1 MLHYSYHSGITL
13 FFSMKTKKFF
23 CIALLSLTILAT
35 ELFWTRL
42 FSAEYYYTFAFL
54 ILSLAVLGLGLG
66 ALFFKLVPG
75 LNRPGGLPLWLCM
88 TGLMILVAVPLVFR
102 LELDFAKL
110 ISEPVMI
117 LKLVGAILLLGSG
130 YFFGGISIAHLFKN
144 NASDIARLY
153 MWDFIGASLG
163 VVSFIL
169 IMNAFG
175 ADFTLIFCGFPVLLA
190 SFLMARR
197 WMKIIPI
204 VILMGAVTGYYAAGG
219 IPEQKR
225 EEPSPVIYKH
235 WDATAKIKIYE
246 RDSTTRGINIDN
258 IANSPVYRFDG
269 NWNVPDSL
277 KFQFGIDVGY
287 LMNKFPGC
295 RFLSL
300 GAGGGT
306 DVLQALQYNAGEI
319 HAVEV
324 IPHIN
329 YLLKEGSLKEY
340 SGNIYNDSRVK
351 VITEDA
357 RAYIR
362 KFKNSFDIIY
372 SLSSNS
378 WAAFASGSFAL
389 AENYIFTTEA
399 FVDYWQAL
407 SPKGFL
413 SIEHQ
418 FYAPRLVS
426 EVMDALTQLK
436 IPDPKSH
443 FAVYNLPGMRRK
455 ILLVSKQPL
464 DQETIMNAYGK
475 LTPENYRQIHLLY
488 PATGNNKNN
497 LYSRIVQFGWRP
509 IAINAKV
516 DISPCTDD
524 RPFIAQLGLL
534 KNIKWSQ
541 LDQIPLY
548 EFSGFPLSRIIMLII
563 LLVCIILI
571 IPLNLLPYL
580 FKGEKLKFI
589 PWLYFFFIGMGYMML
604 EVILIQQYTLF
615 IGSTI
620 YSLALVLTVMLVSS
634 GIGSQHS
641 GRFPSNAVFIAITL
655 WLLADIFL
663 FRQLFYLLD
672 DWALFPRLIVSAL
685 LIAPIGYFMGMPFPK
700 AAAKLTGQVDW
711 AFAVTGSA
719 SVIGSV
725 IIILIAS
732 SFGYSIALLTG
743 MFIYLL
749 AYMVY
754 RFKLEKL

>member
-1 MLHYSYHSGITL
+1 MRHNDIAVQFYILM
-13 FFSMKTKKFF
+13 MKAKI
-23 CIALLSLTILAT
+23 CICIGLLSLTILAT

-75 LNRPGGLPLWLCM
+75 LNRQWGLPLWLGL
-88 TGLMILVAVPLVFR
+88 TGLMILVAVPLVFM
-102 LELDFAKL
+102 LELDFSKL
-110 ISEPVMI
+110 ISEPTMI
-117 LKLVGAILLLGSG
+117 LKLICAIMLLGSG

-144 NASDIARLY
+144 NAADIARLY
-153 MWDFIGASLG
+153 KWDFIGAAVG
-163 VVSFIL
+163 VVAFIL

-175 ADFTLIFCGFPVLLA
+175 AEVTLVFCAIPVLVA
-190 SFLMARR
+190 SFLMASR
-197 WMKIIPI
+197 WMKIFP
-204 VILMGAVTGYYAAGG
+204 VMILLAAIAGYYAAGWM
-219 IPEQKR
+219 PEQKR

-246 RDSTTRGINIDN
+246 RDSTVRGINIDN

-269 NWNVPDSL
+269 NWNMPDSM

-287 LMNKFPGC
+287 LMKKFSGC

-306 DVLQALQYNAGEI
+306 DVLQALQYNSSEV

-329 YLLKEGSLKEY
+329 YLLREGPLKEY
-340 SGNIYNDSRVK
+340 SGNIYNDPRVK

-362 KFKNSFDIIY
+362 KFSEKFDIIY

-399 FVDYWQAL
+399 FKDYWRAL

-426 EVMDALTQLK
+426 ELIDALGQMK
-436 IPDPKSH
+436 VADPKSH

-464 DQETIMNAYGK
+464 DEETIMNAYGK
-475 LTPENYRQIHLLY
+475 LTPDNYKQIHLLY
-488 PATGNNKNN
+488 PATERNKGNIYN
-497 LYSRIVQFGWRP
+497 RIVQFGWRP
-509 IAINAKV
+509 VAINARV

-524 RPFIAQLGLL
+524 RPFIAQLGLM
-534 KNIKWSQ
+534 KNVKLSE

-548 EFSGFPLSRIIMLII
+548 EFNGFPLSRIIMLII
-563 LLVCIILI
+563 LVVCIII
-571 IPLNLLPYL
+571 IVPLNLLPYL

-589 PWLYFFFIGMGYMML
+589 PWFYFFLIGMGYMML
-604 EVILIQQYTLF
+604 EVILIQQYTLY

-634 GIGSQHS
+634 GIGSQYS
-641 GRFPSNAVFIAITL
+641 SRFSSSAVFIAIAV
-655 WLLADIFL
+655 WLIADIFL

-672 DWALFPRLIVSAL
+672 QWALFPRMILSAL
-685 LIAPIGYFMGMPFPK
+685 LIAPLGFFMGMPFPK
-700 AAAKLTGQVDW
+700 AAAKLTGHIDW

-725 IIILIAS
+725 VIILIAS

-743 MFIYLL
+743 MVIYLL
-749 AYMVY
+749 AYSVY
-754 RFKLEKL
+754 RVKLEKL